1 MKMFAVI
8 DCAVLASTANW
19 GGLWHYKCHRG
30 LIQCNETHILL
41 AQETSLS
48 VVQIASQKG
57 KLFPDTFM
65 IPTIGT
71 NQHERQNILGLLSTE
86 ITPIGNK
93 QWPAKAL
100 TIS

>member
-1 MKMFAVI
+1 MK
-8 DCAVLASTANW
+8 
-19 GGLWHYKCHRG
+19 
-30 LIQCNETHILL
+30 HIPR
-41 AQETSLS
+41 ETSLS

-57 KLFPDTFM
+57 KLFLDKVM
-65 IPTIGT
+65 ISTIGT
-71 NQHERQNILGLLSTE
+71 NQHERQNILGLLLTG